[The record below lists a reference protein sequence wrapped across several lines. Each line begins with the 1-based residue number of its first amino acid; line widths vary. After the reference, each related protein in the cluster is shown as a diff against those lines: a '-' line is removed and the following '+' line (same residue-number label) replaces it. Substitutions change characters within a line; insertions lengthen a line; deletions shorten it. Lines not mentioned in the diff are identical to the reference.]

1 MTQARRPLMLI
12 IFDGWGYREAKEG
25 NAVMTARTPN
35 LDRLEKEYPWCFLK
49 ASGKA
54 VGLPKGMMGN
64 SEVGHLNIGAG
75 RIVNQDLTRINIY
88 IKDGDFFKNAVFLN
102 AISNVK
108 ANDSSL
114 HLMGLASC
122 GGIHSYMPHLHAL
135 IKLAQN
141 KGLKNVYIHAFL
153 DGRDEPPKAALGD
166 IKKLEAFCKEHG
178 NAKIATVSGRYY
190 AMDRD
195 KRWDRTK
202 LAYDALTRGVALYT
216 APNAETAVSN
226 AYARGETDEFVK
238 PTIITDQVIT
248 DQVITDQ
255 IITDQIITD
264 QIITDQIITDQ
275 AEKPVATVQDND
287 SVIFFNFRA
296 DRARQITWAFVKDD
310 FDGFV
315 REKRPE
321 VYFVCM
327 TQYDETLDVP
337 IAFPPIKLENVFGE
351 VLSKHGLIQMRIAE
365 TEKYAHVTYFLNGGE
380 EKRYKNEDRCF
391 IPSPKIAT
399 YDLKPEMS
407 AYEITDE
414 VIRRIESGKYDVIVL
429 NFANMD
435 MVGHTGIFEAAVKAV
450 EAVDKCI
457 GKIVEVLK
465 EKSGVALITADH
477 GNAEEMI
484 DPKTGKP
491 HTAHTSNPVKC
502 IYFGNSEIKALRN
515 GKLCDV
521 APTILALLGISK
533 PQEMTEKSLLVK
545 K

>member
-12 IFDGWGYREAKEG
+12 ILDGWGYMKAKEG
-25 NAVMTARTPN
+25 NAILAARTPN
-35 LDRLEKEYPWCFLK
+35 LDRLEKEYPWCFLE
-49 ASGKA
+49 ASGEA

-64 SEVGHLNIGAG
+64 SEVGHLTIGAG
-75 RIVNQDLTRINIY
+75 RVIYQDLTRINIS
-88 IKDGDFFKNAVFLN
+88 IRNGDFFKNPVFLN

-114 HLMGLASC
+114 HLIGLASY
-122 GGIHSYMPHLHAL
+122 GGIHSYMPHLYAL
-135 IKLAQN
+135 IKLAQEN
-141 KGLKNVYIHAFL
+141 ELKNVYVHAFL
-153 DGRDEPPKAALGD
+153 DGRDEPPKAAIGD
-166 IKKLEAFCKEHG
+166 IKELDAFCKEHE

-202 LAYDALTRGVALYT
+202 LAYDALTRGVAPYT
-216 APNAETAVSN
+216 APNAEIAISN
-226 AYARGETDEFVK
+226 AYTRGETDEFVK
-238 PTIITDQVIT
+238 PTVIT
-248 DQVITDQ
+248 NPE
-255 IITDQIITD
+255 
-264 QIITDQIITDQ
+264 
-275 AEKPVATVQDND
+275 EKPVATIQDKD
-287 SVIFFNFRA
+287 SVIFFNFRP
-296 DRARQITWAFVKDD
+296 DRARQLTWAFVKED

-337 IAFPPIKLENVFGE
+337 VAFPPIKLVNVLGE
-351 VLSKHGLIQMRIAE
+351 VLSKHGLIQLRIAE

-380 EKRYKNEDRCF
+380 EKRYKGEDRCL

-414 VIRRIESGKYDVIVL
+414 VIRRIQSGKYDVIIL

-450 EAVDKCI
+450 EAVDNCI
-457 GKIVEVLK
+457 GRIVEALK
-465 EKSGVALITADH
+465 EIGGVALITADH
-477 GNAEEMI
+477 GNAEKMI
-484 DPKTGKP
+484 DPKTGEP

-502 IYFGNSEIKALRN
+502 IYFGNAEVKALRN

-521 APTILALLGISK
+521 APTILELLRLPK
-533 PQEMTEKSLLVK
+533 PQEMTGKSLLVK
-545 K
+545 E

>member
-35 LDRLEKEYPWCFLK
+35 LDRLEKECPWCFLK
-49 ASGKA
+49 ASGEA

-64 SEVGHLNIGAG
+64 SEVGHLTIGAG
-75 RIVNQDLTRINIY
+75 RIVNQDLTRINIS
-88 IKDGDFFKNAVFLN
+88 IKNGDFFKNPVFLN

-108 ANDSSL
+108 ANASSL

-135 IKLAQN
+135 LKLVQE
-141 KGLKNVYIHAFL
+141 KDLKKVYIHAFL

-166 IKKLEAFCKEHG
+166 IKKLDAFCKEHG

-202 LAYDALTRGVALYT
+202 LAYDALTRGVAPYT

-226 AYARGETDEFVK
+226 AYSRGETDEFVK
-238 PTIITDQVIT
+238 PTIITEQVIT
-248 DQVITDQ
+248 EQVITE
-255 IITDQIITD
+255 
-264 QIITDQIITDQ
+264 Q

-327 TQYDETLDVP
+327 TQYDETLEVP
-337 IAFPPIKLENVFGE
+337 IAFPPIKLENVLGE
-351 VLSKHGLIQMRIAE
+351 VLGKHGLIQLRIAE

-380 EKRYKNEDRCF
+380 EKRYKDEDRCL

-414 VIRRIESGKYDVIVL
+414 VIRRIQSGKYDVIVL

-457 GKIVEVLK
+457 DRIVEVLK
-465 EKSGVALITADH
+465 EKGGVALITADH

-484 DPKTGKP
+484 DLKTGEP

-521 APTILALLGISK
+521 APTILELLGIPK
-533 PQEMTEKSLLVK
+533 PQEMTGKSLLVK
-545 K
+545 D

>member
-1 MTQARRPLMLI
+1 MTQARRPLMLVI
-12 IFDGWGYREAKEG
+12 LDGWGYRKEKEG
-25 NAVMTARTPN
+25 NAVLAARTPN

-49 ASGKA
+49 ASGEA

-64 SEVGHLNIGAG
+64 SEVGHMTIGAG
-75 RIVNQDLTRINIY
+75 RIVNQDLTRINLSIR
-88 IKDGDFFKNAVFLN
+88 KGDFFKNQVFLS

-114 HLMGLASC
+114 HLMGLASY
-122 GGIHSYMPHLHAL
+122 GGIHSYMPHLYAL
-135 IKLAQN
+135 IKLSQEQ
-141 KGLKNVYIHAFL
+141 GLKKVYIDAFL
-153 DGRDEPPKAALGD
+153 DGRDEPPKSALGD
-166 IKKLEAFCKEHG
+166 IKELDAFCKEHG

-202 LAYDALTRGVALYT
+202 LAYDALTRGVAPYT
-216 APNAETAVSN
+216 APNAETAVSE

-238 PTIITDQVIT
+238 PTIITDP
-248 DQVITDQ
+248 
-255 IITDQIITD
+255 
-264 QIITDQIITDQ
+264 
-275 AEKPVATVQDND
+275 EGKPVATIQDND
-287 SVIFFNFRA
+287 SVIFFNFRP
-296 DRARQITWAFVKDD
+296 DRARQLTWAFVKED

-315 REKRPE
+315 REKRPK

-327 TQYDETLDVP
+327 TQYEETLDVP
-337 IAFPPIKLENVFGE
+337 VAFSPVKLENVLGE
-351 VLSKHGLIQMRIAE
+351 VLSKHGLIQLRIAE

-380 EKRYKNEDRCF
+380 EKHYEGEDRCL

-414 VIRRIESGKYDVIVL
+414 VIRRIHSGKYDVIVL

-435 MVGHTGIFEAAVKAV
+435 MVGHTGVFEAAVKAV
-450 EAVDKCI
+450 EAVDKCV
-457 GKIVEVLK
+457 GRIVETLK
-465 EKSGVALITADH
+465 EKGGGALITADH

-484 DPKTGKP
+484 DLKTGEP
-491 HTAHTSNPVKC
+491 HTAHTSYPVKC
-502 IYFGNSEIKALRN
+502 ISFGNDEVKALRN

-521 APTILALLGISK
+521 APTLLELLGIPK
-533 PQEMTEKSLLVK
+533 PQEMTGKSLFVK
-545 K
+545 EGSV

>member
-1 MTQARRPLMLI
+1 
-12 IFDGWGYREAKEG
+12 F
-25 NAVMTARTPN
+25 
-35 LDRLEKEYPWCFLK
+35 LE
-49 ASGKA
+49 ASGED
-54 VGLPKGMMGN
+54 VGLPEGQMGN

-75 RIVNQDLTRINIY
+75 RIVYQDLTRINLSIR
-88 IKDGDFFKNAVFLN
+88 KGDFFKNQAFLN

-114 HLMGLASC
+114 HLMGLASY
-122 GGIHSYMPHLHAL
+122 GGIHSYMPHLYFL
-135 IKLAQN
+135 IKLAQER
-141 KGLKNVYIHAFL
+141 GLKKVYIHAFL

-166 IKKLEAFCKEHG
+166 IKELDAFCKEHRS
-178 NAKIATVSGRYY
+178 AKIVTVSGRYY

-202 LAYDALTRGVALYT
+202 LSYDALTRGVSPYT

-238 PTIITDQVIT
+238 PTVIT
-248 DQVITDQ
+248 DS
-255 IITDQIITD
+255 
-264 QIITDQIITDQ
+264 
-275 AEKPVATVQDND
+275 EGKNVATIKDSD

-296 DRARQITWAFVKDD
+296 DRARQITWAFVKED

-315 REKRPE
+315 REKRPK

-337 IAFPPIKLENVFGE
+337 IAFPPIKLENVLGE
-351 VLSKHGLIQMRIAE
+351 VLSKNGLIQLRIAE

-380 EKRYKNEDRCF
+380 EKRYRGEDRCL
-391 IPSPKIAT
+391 IPSPKVAT

-407 AYEITDE
+407 ACELTDE
-414 VIRRIESGKYDVIVL
+414 VIRRIQSGKYDVIVL

-435 MVGHTGIFEAAVKAV
+435 MVGHTGILEAAVKAV

-457 GKIVEVLK
+457 GRIVEALK
-465 EKSGVALITADH
+465 EKGGVALITADH

-484 DPKTGKP
+484 DPKTGEP

-502 IYFGNSEIKALRN
+502 IYFGNNEVKALKN

-521 APTILALLGISK
+521 APTLL
-533 PQEMTEKSLLVK
+533 ELL
-545 K
+545 